1 MVKTQRNFLI
11 AAIVGLLILFF
22 LPPVNGLT
30 SVGVRFLA
38 VFIPTVIIWLIE
50 GGSGWSGLMATAL
63 IVFLGVYNG
72 AETYKLL
79 WGGALV
85 ALCIPFYMIANALE
99 ECGAVMWVVRWILSR
114 KIVHG
119 RPTLFTIL
127 FTISLILV
135 SVMITPMVTVVI
147 FFKVLKDL
155 CESIGYDHDSD
166 FYRAHG
172 LIIAWI
178 GQAVDGCLIWGRPFI
193 LSMVA
198 MIVGLGFERFTVNDF
213 FRLAILYLIII
224 TIVSIIFV
232 KFWIRP
238 NCANFENYDDAAVRE
253 ELKANPLNTRSKILL
268 VAMLAVVFCYVGA
281 FFTPLG
287 ALQVYLGGLPAAA
300 PVSLAVSIL
309 ALIYITSEDGTKK
322 PVLDIGREMS
332 RLPWNT
338 IIFLG
343 SVMFFGGIVGSEEFG
358 ISACLSNII
367 TPIVS
372 SLSPIVS
379 FVVGLAIASIL
390 TNLTSNAVSCMVVL
404 SCFVPAMIA
413 APNIGMSQVLAF
425 CVCTVTIC
433 ATAIA
438 TRAACA
444 TMSLVYCPDGIEY
457 AGTAKYSITLCAVM
471 VLISALVL
479 VPVGSGIFAGLV

>member
-11 AAIVGLLILFF
+11 AAIVGLLILFL

-30 SVGVRFLA
+30 PVGVKFLA

-50 GGSGWSGLMATAL
+50 GGSG
-63 IVFLGVYNG
+63 
-72 AETYKLL
+72 L

-99 ECGAVMWVVRWILSR
+99 ESGAVMWVVRWILSR

-127 FTISLILV
+127 FTLSLILI

-155 CESIGYDHDSD
+155 CESIGYDRDSQ

-172 LIIAWI
+172 LIIGWI

-198 MIVGLGFERFTVNDF
+198 MIVGLGFEKFTVNDF

-224 TIVSIIFV
+224 TVVAILFV

-238 NCANFENYDDAAVRE
+238 DCSNFENYDDAAVRE
-253 ELKANPLNTRSKILL
+253 ELKANPLNTHSKILL
-268 VAMLAVVFCYVGA
+268 VGMLAVVFCYVGA

-287 ALQVYLGGLPAAA
+287 VVQQYLNTLPAAA
-300 PVSLAVSIL
+300 PVSLAVAIL
-309 ALIYITSEDGTKK
+309 ALIYIADGKDGAKK

-343 SVMFFGGIVGSEEFG
+343 SVMYFGGV
-358 ISACLSNII
+358 
-367 TPIVS
+367 PIVQEEVMRTTRPNFCFFILGS
-372 SLSPIVS
+372 RYLS
-379 FVVGLAIASIL
+379 AE
-390 TNLTSNAVSCMVVL
+390 
-404 SCFVPAMIA
+404 A
-413 APNIGMSQVLAF
+413 AD
-425 CVCTVTIC
+425 VT
-433 ATAIA
+433 
-438 TRAACA
+438 
-444 TMSLVYCPDGIEY
+444 
-457 AGTAKYSITLCAVM
+457 
-471 VLISALVL
+471 
-479 VPVGSGIFAGLV
+479 

>member
-30 SVGVRFLA
+30 DTGVRFLA

-127 FTISLILV
+127 FTLSLELI

-155 CESIGYDHDSD
+155 CESIGYDRDSE

-172 LIIAWI
+172 LIIGWI

-213 FRLAILYLIII
+213 FRL
-224 TIVSIIFV
+224 
-232 KFWIRP
+232 
-238 NCANFENYDDAAVRE
+238 
-253 ELKANPLNTRSKILL
+253 
-268 VAMLAVVFCYVGA
+268 
-281 FFTPLG
+281 
-287 ALQVYLGGLPAAA
+287 
-300 PVSLAVSIL
+300 SIL
-309 ALIYITSEDGTKK
+309 QGQDPSYRYARSSVLLRRRFLHTSGSDPAVPRRTSGSSSCI
-322 PVLDIGREMS
+322 PCSCDPCS
-332 RLPWNT
+332 DLPHRRRRNQ
-338 IIFLG
+338 
-343 SVMFFGGIVGSEEFG
+343 E
-358 ISACLSNII
+358 AC
-367 TPIVS
+367 T
-372 SLSPIVS
+372 
-379 FVVGLAIASIL
+379 
-390 TNLTSNAVSCMVVL
+390 
-404 SCFVPAMIA
+404 
-413 APNIGMSQVLAF
+413 
-425 CVCTVTIC
+425 
-433 ATAIA
+433 
-438 TRAACA
+438 
-444 TMSLVYCPDGIEY
+444 
-457 AGTAKYSITLCAVM
+457 
-471 VLISALVL
+471 
-479 VPVGSGIFAGLV
+479 